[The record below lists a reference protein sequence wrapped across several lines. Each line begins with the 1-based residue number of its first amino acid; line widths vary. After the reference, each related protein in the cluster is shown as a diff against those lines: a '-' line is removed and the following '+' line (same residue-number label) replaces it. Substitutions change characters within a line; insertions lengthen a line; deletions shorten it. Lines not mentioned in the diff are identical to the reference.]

1 MGGSRHRRCQQLTE
15 TTNYKLQKPAK
26 NDKISPESIAK
37 NADITDEAL
46 TAKANATL
54 DNVQSATMAEK
65 IKNAFDVHLDPS
77 DIGADQI
84 GAAAAV
90 LKNLTTHEADA
101 VKHITA
107 AERTAWTSKANKDLS
122 NVTNATFQ
130 QRVAA
135 VLPKLMILRGDFYA
149 GEYIGSGEAVR
160 PIQLLFTP
168 KLVFVAYF
176 GATGFSFYSN
186 ETFYGYLA
194 TPDMPGIYGGDGY
207 AYSYEIL
214 KIIENGFVVNN
225 SQDSG
230 RRVRLNEKGF
240 RYRYFAIG

>member
-1 MGGSRHRRCQQLTE
+1 MTE
-15 TTNYKLQKPAK
+15 TSNYKLQKPAE
-26 NDKISPESIAK
+26 NEKISPESIAK
-37 NADITDEAL
+37 NADITDAAL
-46 TAKANATL
+46 AAKADANL
-54 DNVQSATMAEK
+54 ENVQLDYMAEK
-65 IKNAFDVHLDPS
+65 IVNVFGAELTPS
-77 DIGADQI
+77 SIGAEAH

-90 LKNLTTHEADA
+90 QKKLTTHEADA

-122 NVTNATFQ
+122 NVPNATFQ

-135 VLPKLMILRGDFYA
+135 ALPNLMILRGDFYA
-149 GEYIGSGEAVR
+149 GEYIGSGAAVR
-160 PIQLLFTP
+160 PIQLPFTP
-168 KLVFVAYF
+168 KLVFVANF
-176 GATGFSFYSN
+176 GATGFQFYLS

-207 AYSYEIL
+207 SYSYEIL
-214 KIIENGFVVNN
+214 SIIDNGFVVNN

-230 RRVRLNEKGF
+230 RRVRLNEERL